1 MIVPQILLHDA
12 NTINAFVQKNHDT
25 PTLVIAGV
33 EDSDMVTVVADDK
46 ILGKIWYSI
55 GEYLRNIYGAD
66 FIDSF
71 DRLSERTDRE
81 AKILSIF

>member
-1 MIVPQILLHDA
+1 MIVPQIILHDA
-12 NTINAFVQKNHDT
+12 NTINTFVHKNSGI
-25 PTLVIAGV
+25 PTLVIAGM
-33 EDSDMVTVVADDK
+33 EDVDMVTIVADDK

-55 GEYLRNIYGAD
+55 GEYLRNIYGAN

-81 AKILSIF
+81 VKILSVF